1 MICLVF
7 RFMLSGYQVKQSR
20 EIRKMKLSINVYL
33 CYLSLA
39 MWFIYILNKLTV
51 YVFFKKGKEE
61 RKLMGLMFYFFK
73 EFLRSKIYQMT
84 SN

>member
-1 MICLVF
+1 
-7 RFMLSGYQVKQSR
+7 
-20 EIRKMKLSINVYL
+20 
-33 CYLSLA
+33 

-73 EFLRSKIYQMT
+73 EFLRSKTYQMT